1 MAVKLLV
8 DGIELLLYNIISLSI
23 SNTNNLNQQ
32 DIENNLTLKQYNIL
46 KIQLIYT

>member
-8 DGIELLLYNIISLSI
+8 DGIEFLLYNIISLSI
-23 SNTNNLNQQ
+23 SNANNLNQQ